1 MGDIDHRTHRAV
13 RRLPAALSLIALSLA
28 TTGCGAASAESLLLV
43 EDHPVRGGAVE
54 DASDAT
60 ALERLVHDEVNRAR
74 AAEGL
79 GPLGWDGRLLAPARD
94 HSRDMVTRSYFA
106 HESPEGERFGD
117 RYERH
122 GVQCRVLI
130 RRLPG
135 GGQRFATGGEN
146 IARYP
151 MARGIATD
159 HRGQR
164 TYVGLRTPAQLA
176 RDVVDGWMHSP
187 GHRANILRPHWR
199 GEAIGVAVDGQ
210 GYVLVTQVF
219 C

>member
-1 MGDIDHRTHRAV
+1 MRHDLAANRRSAT
-13 RRLPAALSLIALSLA
+13 RLPWLA
-28 TTGCGAASAESLLLV
+28 VPWLVFGCAAASAENLLLV

-54 DASDAT
+54 DADDAT
-60 ALERLVHDEVNRAR
+60 ALERLVHAEVNRAR
-74 AAEGL
+74 AAQGL
-79 GPLGWDGRLLAPARD
+79 GPLAWDPALLAPARD
-94 HSRDMVTRSYFA
+94 HSRDMVARGYFA
-106 HESPEGERFGD
+106 HASPEGERFGD

-146 IARYP
+146 LARYP